1 MSQQTDTQAVSEEE
15 SNTHNSG
22 IDALISIAISL
33 GAILFLINSG
43 QYAGVRTATSDPGA
57 AFWPRVVLVVI
68 LLSSL
73 VNLANILS
81 RDDFVGFSSIN
92 SPLAEGFNSAI
103 SPAEYSTESI
113 KYLVS
118 ILLMIGYIALLS
130 YLGFL
135 ITTAVFLSLLVWILG
150 YRPAWKVAVFG
161 SSVSLLVF
169 ILFRNFM
176 NIALPY
182 GVGVFREL
190 GVIVGGLI

>member
-1 MSQQTDTQAVSEEE
+1 MAQQSDNSTISGEE

-33 GAILFLINSG
+33 GAILFLVTSG

-68 LLSSL
+68 LLSSI
-73 VNLANILS
+73 VNLIHIFRENDILGS
-81 RDDFVGFSSIN
+81 SSVFSLPSKRLKSVT
-92 SPLAEGFNSAI
+92 SPSD
-103 SPAEYSTESI
+103 YSNENK
-113 KYLVS
+113 KYLAS
-118 ILLMIGYIALLS
+118 IIMMIGYIALLT

-135 ITTAVFLSLLVWILG
+135 VTTTILLSLLAWVLG
-150 YRPAWKVAVFG
+150 YQSVWKVSLFG
-161 SSVSLLVF
+161 ISVSVLVF
-169 ILFRNFM
+169 ILFRNLM

-182 GVGVFREL
+182 GVGIFREL

>member
-1 MSQQTDTQAVSEEE
+1 MAQQTDTQATSEEG

-73 VNLANILS
+73 VNLAQILS
-81 RDDFVGFSSIN
+81 RDDIVGFSSIS
-92 SPLAEGFNSAI
+92 SPLTEGFNSLV
-103 SPAEYSTESI
+103 SPSEYSDENT
-113 KYLVS
+113 KYAAS
-118 ILLMIGYIALLS
+118 ILLLIGYIALLS
-130 YLGFL
+130 YFGFL
-135 ITTAVFLSLLVWILG
+135 LTTAVFLSLLVWILG
-150 YRPAWKVAVFG
+150 YRPMWKVAVFG
-161 SSVSLLVF
+161 SAVSLLVF

-182 GVGVFREL
+182 GVGIFREL
-190 GVIVGGLI
+190 GVIVGGII